1 MTTGPGGQHGGDGPR
16 GLVVAAP
23 RSGGGK
29 TTVTLSL
36 IAALVRRG
44 VRIAP
49 AKVGPDYIDPRY
61 HEAASGRPS
70 VNLDAWAM
78 DAAALRGLAHRHA
91 AEADLLVVEGV
102 MGLFDGARQP
112 GAMARA
118 EGPGGHGGT
127 ADIARALALPVL
139 LVLDGA
145 GQGQSVAAV
154 AAGFRALDPAV
165 HVAGVVLNNVAGA
178 RHEAM
183 LRDALSDIAM
193 PCLGALPR
201 APAIARPSRHLGLVQ
216 AEEGELAAF
225 LDAAA
230 ARAAAHV
237 DLDAVQAMA
246 EPVGAG
252 EAVQAPLP
260 PLGQRIAVADD
271 VAFRFAY
278 NHVLDGWRR
287 AGASL
292 RPFSP
297 LADEAPDG
305 AADAV
310 FLPGGYPELH
320 AGRLAGNA
328 AFLGGLRAAA
338 ERGALIYGECGGYMV
353 LGEGL
358 VDEGG
363 TRHAMAG
370 LLGLE
375 TSFAERQ
382 RHLGYRLARI
392 DADTAW
398 LGGTHAR
405 GHEYHYSRVLAER
418 GDPLLE
424 IVGDGAGL
432 DAPRAAGLRKGRVMG
447 SFVHL
452 IAAPDTA
459 S

>member
-1 MTTGPGGQHGGDGPR
+1 MTPAPR
-16 GLVVAAP
+16 GLLVAAP

-29 TTVTLSL
+29 TTATLAL
-36 IAALVRRG
+36 VAALARAGQRV
-44 VRIAP
+44 AP

-78 DAAALRGLAHRHA
+78 DAPSLRALAADHA
-91 AEADLLVVEGV
+91 DGADLLVVEGV
-102 MGLFDGARQP
+102 MGLFDGARRP

-118 EGPGGHGGT
+118 ATPDEGRHGGHGGT
-127 ADIARALALPVL
+127 ADIARALGLPVL

-154 AAGFRALDPAV
+154 AAGFAGLDPSV
-165 HVAGVVLNNVAGA
+165 TVAGAILNNVAGA

-183 LRDALSDIAM
+183 LRDSLRDIAM

-201 APAIARPSRHLGLVQ
+201 APEIARPSRHLGLVQ
-216 AEEGELAAF
+216 AEEAELTAF

-230 ARAAAHV
+230 DLAARHL
-237 DLDAVQAMA
+237 DLDAIRAMA
-246 EPVGAG
+246 QPLARPLASGG
-252 EAVQAPLP
+252 EVAPPLP

-287 AGASL
+287 AGAEL
-292 RPFSP
+292 HPFSP
-297 LADEAPDG
+297 LADEAP
-305 AADAV
+305 APHADAV

-328 AFLGGLRAAA
+328 AFLDGLRAAA
-338 ERGALIYGECGGYMV
+338 RRGARVHGECGGYMV
-353 LGEGL
+353 LGQGL

-370 LLGLE
+370 LLDLE
-375 TSFAERQ
+375 TSFAERR
-382 RHLGYRLARI
+382 RHLGYRLAAV
-392 DADTAW
+392 DPASPW
-398 LGGTHAR
+398 LGGAQVR
-405 GHEYHYSRVLAER
+405 GHEYHYTTVCRER
-418 GDPLLE
+418 GEPWLR
-424 IVGDGAGL
+424 IVEDGAGL
-432 DAPRAAGLRKGRVMG
+432 DAPHDAGLRAGAVMG
-447 SFVHL
+447 AFVHL
-452 IAAPDTA
+452 IAAERP
-459 S
+459 